1 MRKTIHIFSF
11 FIISLSLFLYRPT
24 QVGAQNIEDVTS
36 DSLELGVTPATAFLK
51 IQQGGVATHT
61 VTLEN
66 TSTHLIR
73 VTPKLVDFTSDN
85 KTGFPVLLEHT
96 TFAYLEGGQDATH
109 FESILL
115 KPKEKAALKLAFA
128 VPTNAPSKEYPLT
141 VLFESAPELPTAVIG
156 AGAGIKTVIGSN
168 LIVLITDSDEL
179 PTLLSIATIGT
190 RTLHDSFSGLSF
202 TPLVHNDSY
211 AASVAS
217 GSATIAD
224 WKGTIV
230 ASLPIAPTV
239 VLGNS
244 TRALTAENA
253 DETFK
258 GFTYKSR
265 FMLGW
270 YTITVQLQTGMSTN
284 PTFTTSKKTI
294 VFVPFA
300 GIAIFFTIFCALI
313 FYYYRMKKISL
324 LQRDY

>member
-1 MRKTIHIFSF
+1 MRRTTQIISF
-11 FIISLSLFLYRPT
+11 FVIFLSVFLYHPRAIA
-24 QVGAQNIEDVTS
+24 AQNIEDVTA

-85 KTGFPVLLEHT
+85 KTGFPVLLDST

-141 VLFESAPELPTAVIG
+141 ILFESAPELPTAVIG

-179 PTLLSIATIGT
+179 PTLLSISAIGT
-190 RTLHDSFSGLSF
+190 RTLHDSFSGISF

-217 GSATIAD
+217 GSATITN
-224 WKGTIV
+224 WRGVTV

-239 VLGNS
+239 ILGNTARTLS
-244 TRALTAENA
+244 AENSG
-253 DETFK
+253 ESSE
-258 GFTYKSR
+258 GFVYKPG

-270 YTITVQLQTGMSTN
+270 YTITVQLQTGLSTG
-284 PTFTTSKKTI
+284 PTYTTSKKTL
-294 VFVPFA
+294 FYVPFA